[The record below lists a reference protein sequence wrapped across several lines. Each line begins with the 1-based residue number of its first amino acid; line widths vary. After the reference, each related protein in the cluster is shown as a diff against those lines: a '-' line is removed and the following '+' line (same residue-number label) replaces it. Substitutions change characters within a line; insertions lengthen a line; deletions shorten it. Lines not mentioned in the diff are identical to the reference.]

1 MTFLIALWNNVH
13 ALAVTATIVSAI
25 ASIVLGF
32 GWAMCTTDA
41 SSCYGTEKDGQHA
54 AICLRY
60 LKRAVVALGC
70 GAVLAAIPDVN
81 DLWRAR
87 IALVKLELA
96 SPENVQKGTEEIA
109 RIARRLECKYLGCEE
124 EKKEKR

>member
-1 MTFLIALWNNVH
+1 MTILVALWSNIHVLVFVA
-13 ALAVTATIVSAI
+13 ALISGLAAVG
-25 ASIVLGF
+25 LGVA
-32 GWAMCTTDA
+32 WAMNADSARSPYPNKTDA
-41 SSCYGTEKDGQHA
+41 ATA
-54 AICLRY
+54 ATCRRLF
-60 LKRAVVALGC
+60 KRAVTVACICAALT
-70 GAVLAAIPDVN
+70 AIPDMN

-124 EKKEKR
+124 EKEKK